1 MNTRYLIKFVSDLE
15 RAEELLSGKCFMRS
29 SKRVRPLPSGDAD
42 CSGSHSITIYLNG
55 RWTVCCTYAVNAD
68 DVDFVGNIR
77 FPKRIISE
85 RRGYA
90 LVLDRSLL
98 PSADG
103 FTQKSPSSR
112 LLTNLRDCACA
123 VPMEN
128 IKIGS
133 DEYIIPRDEVKFD
146 KTRLKFSL

>member
-1 MNTRYLIKFVSDLE
+1 MNNRYLIKFVSDLE
-15 RAEELLSGKCFMRS
+15 CAEELLSGKCFLHS
-29 SKRVRPLPSGDAD
+29 SKRVRPLPRGNADGFGD
-42 CSGSHSITIYLNG
+42 HSIAIYVNG

-68 DVDFVGNIR
+68 DVDFVGNVR

-90 LVLDRSLL
+90 LVLDCSLM
-98 PSADG
+98 PRADA
-103 FTQKSPSSR
+103 FSRKRLDPR

-146 KTRLKFSL
+146 KTSLKFSL